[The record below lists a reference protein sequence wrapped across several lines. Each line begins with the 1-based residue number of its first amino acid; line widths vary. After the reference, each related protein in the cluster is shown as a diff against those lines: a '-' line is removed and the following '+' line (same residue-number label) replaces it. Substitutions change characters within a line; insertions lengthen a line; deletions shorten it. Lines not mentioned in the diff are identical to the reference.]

1 MAYYFIF
8 KITDTDNALVKQ
20 LEKIDRFD
28 SYREAKQRIR
38 ELRNDNPPGNGV
50 SYKIM
55 FAENELQAEEQL
67 QEKREAPIV
76 QEWEK

>member
-1 MAYYFIF
+1 MAYYFIYR
-8 KITDTDNALVKQ
+8 IPDSGNALVRQ

-28 SYREAKQRIR
+28 NYREAKQRIR
-38 ELRNDNPPGNGV
+38 ELRNEQPPGSGV
-50 SYKIM
+50 TFKIM
-55 FAENELQAEEQL
+55 FAENELQAEERL

>member
-8 KITDTDNALVKQ
+8 KITDTGNGLVKQ
-20 LEKIDRFD
+20 LEKIDRHD
-28 SYREAKQRIR
+28 SYREAKQQVRQ
-38 ELRNDNPPGNGV
+38 LRNENPPGSGV
-50 SYKIM
+50 TYKIM

>member
-1 MAYYFIF
+1 MAYYFVY
-8 KITDTDNALVKQ
+8 KITDSANALVKQ
-20 LEKIDRFD
+20 LEKIGRHD
-28 SYREAKQRIR
+28 SYREAKQQVRQ
-38 ELRNDNPPGNGV
+38 LRNENPPGSGV

>member
-8 KITDTDNALVKQ
+8 KITDTGNALVKQ